1 MTILQIKNKLSD
13 FEKNELIGLIISACK
28 TSSIIK
34 TAFSSQLGDKTDCQ
48 KLYCNFQKKL
58 EKSFEPKNSFNISN
72 AANLVNQFE
81 NECTSVELIAAL
93 MKDFIVN
100 AISFSIDFGDMGESY
115 YAKIASMLK
124 KCLKYAS
131 SNRELLEKQL
141 SESEE
146 ILELAAKVGWGLS
159 EEMREIYS
167 MYFNGM

>member
-1 MTILQIKNKLSD
+1 MTILQIKNNLLD
-13 FEKNELIGLIISACK
+13 FEKDELIGLIISACK

-34 TAFSSQLGDKTDCQ
+34 SAFSSQLGDRTDCQ

-131 SNRELLEKQL
+131 SNRELLENNFQK
-141 SESEE
+141 
-146 ILELAAKVGWGLS
+146 AKKFSNLRPKSAGDFLK
-159 EEMREIYS
+159 R
-167 MYFNGM
+167 

>member
-1 MTILQIKNKLSD
+1 
-13 FEKNELIGLIISACK
+13 
-28 TSSIIK
+28 
-34 TAFSSQLGDKTDCQ
+34 
-48 KLYCNFQKKL
+48 
-58 EKSFEPKNSFNISN
+58 
-72 AANLVNQFE
+72 
-81 NECTSVELIAAL
+81 
-93 MKDFIVN
+93 
-100 AISFSIDFGDMGESY
+100 
-115 YAKIASMLK
+115 MLK

>member
-1 MTILQIKNKLSD
+1 MTILQIKNNLLD
-13 FEKNELIGLIISACK
+13 FEKDELIGLIISACK

-34 TAFSSQLGDKTDCQ
+34 SAFSSQLGDRTDCQ

-124 KCLKYAS
+124 KMSEICVI
-131 SNRELLEKQL
+131 KQRTAGKTTFRKRRNSRTCGQSRL
-141 SESEE
+141 
-146 ILELAAKVGWGLS
+146 GT
-159 EEMREIYS
+159 
-167 MYFNGM
+167 F